1 MTYMRTAWCPS
12 YTLISS
18 SADASCLASAQHG
31 IPKVE
36 DFNRGD
42 NEGSSYFLVNQ
53 RRGMRWNTSS
63 AFLRPVMGK
72 RPNLTVATDAHVT
85 RLVLQGERRRGDT

>member
-1 MTYMRTAWCPS
+1 MPQA
-12 YTLISS
+12 TLISS
-18 SADASCLASAQHG
+18 SADVSCLACVQHG

-72 RPNLTVATDAHVT
+72 RHNLTVATDAHVT
-85 RLVLQGERRRGDT
+85 RLVLQGEHRRGVLTD